1 MSYVMY
7 TNILAEI
14 MKKQQFLSLSNLYG
28 NAYASES
35 AQEVISSAN
44 PFKEL
49 IGNTEGGSTGGM
61 QRITRSALQE
71 LGKINRV

>member
-49 IGNTEGGSTGGM
+49 IGNTEGGNGGM